1 MRLAGWNNGIGNIVF
16 IRIKDYISRYYCC
29 YCGNR
34 LKRTRTFKSY
44 MPGDKGYEV
53 QRIGNSYHR
62 GPYTVTRDAFYCY
75 ECNVWFNSEE
85 LDYNVRIQRLNKKK
99 IVRTLYD
106 HERLN
111 YYVETFSALAR
122 EIIGICDSCGETSE
136 MTAFV
141 RNEFEEILLC
151 LENEHRIPVINSKG
165 EIASSGLL
173 EELEDTDLAVR
184 ISRYAEKCK
193 RVERIYFKIMNK

>member
-1 MRLAGWNNGIGNIVF
+1 
-16 IRIKDYISRYYCC
+16 
-29 YCGNR
+29 
-34 LKRTRTFKSY
+34 

-136 MTAFV
+136 TTAFV

-173 EELEDTDLAVR
+173 EELEDTDLAVK

-193 RVERIYFKIMNK
+193 RVERIYFKVMNK